1 MRYEAARHVYSVFG
15 LAIQSEI
22 ELPELFATDLGEG
35 ADVMISVGS
44 VPQIGSAA
52 SEILS
57 IDGTLVLGVPGVARY
72 RIANGRS
79 ITVEA
84 EPGVPD
90 RNIRL
95 FLLGSAFGALLHQRG
110 LLPLH
115 ANAVEVNGKAVAF
128 MGESGAGK
136 STLAAWFHDKGHCVI
151 ADDVC
156 VVGFDASGKPYAA
169 PGLPR
174 LRLWTEALEL
184 MGRESED
191 LDRSYV
197 GEEHYDKFDLPIDS
211 GSTAQT
217 AIPLAGL
224 YLLKRA
230 DEFSIDSLSGINA
243 AEAVF
248 ANTYRGAYVRA
259 AGGQQNHWRS
269 SVRLVQTLPVF
280 RASREWD
287 LRKFDDQN
295 RRLLN
300 HAAQIDALSVASSG

>member
-1 MRYEAARHVYSVFG
+1 MTVEEGRHDYSVFG

-22 ELPELFATDLGEG
+22 ALPELLPSDRGG
-35 ADVMISVGS
+35 DADVVISVGS
-44 VPQIGSAA
+44 VPEVEVARSGISAF
-52 SEILS
+52 
-57 IDGTLVLGVPGVARY
+57 DGALVLAVPGVARY
-72 RIANGRS
+72 LIADGRS
-79 ITVEA
+79 ITVDA
-84 EPGVPD
+84 RPDVPG

-115 ANAVEVNGKAVAF
+115 ANAVEVNGRAVAF

-136 STLAAWFHDKGHCVI
+136 STLAAWFHDNGHRII

-184 MGRESED
+184 MGRESGN

-197 GEEHYDKFDLPIDS
+197 GEEQYDKFDVPIDPDF
-211 GSTAQT
+211 TART

-230 DEFSIDSLSGINA
+230 DEFSIEPIRGIDA
-243 AEAVF
+243 ADAVF
-248 ANTYRGAYVRA
+248 ANTYRGAYLRE
-259 AGGQQNHWRS
+259 AGGQQNHWQASIGLIRS
-269 SVRLVQTLPVF
+269 LPVF
-280 RASREWD
+280 QASRLWN
-287 LRKFDDQN
+287 LSTLDDQS
-295 RRLLN
+295 RRLLC
-300 HAAQIDALSVASSG
+300 HAEQLTEQVGQQV